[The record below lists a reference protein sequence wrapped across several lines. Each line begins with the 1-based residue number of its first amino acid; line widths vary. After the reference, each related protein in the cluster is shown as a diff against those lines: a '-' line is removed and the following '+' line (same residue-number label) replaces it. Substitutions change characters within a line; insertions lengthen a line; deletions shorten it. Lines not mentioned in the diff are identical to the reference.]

1 MSADLSNLAR
11 QPWANAEQSLEANLN
26 NPLCSWDGRDGAGAA
41 TARKAMRAYA
51 GAHKMFATSAIT
63 ALTAQNSRGVFDVL
77 DVPPNFVEAQ
87 LDAIFSDIFPDAVK
101 IGMISN
107 EGVAK
112 AIAKSLSKHGAKNV
126 VLDPVMVATSGGVL
140 MKQSALHALKYKLAP
155 AADIITPN
163 VREAEVLAEMKISSL
178 AGMRAAA
185 IKISQFFGGA
195 ILIKGGD
202 LAGASA
208 ACGAAEAGAAEMNIA
223 RNFKAFGRETGKNGA
238 RENSA
243 SSTKSANFTDENFTS
258 EYKILTTSAEPSFE
272 RNLSAAP
279 LDASFESNSEGADLT
294 NSAVDILYENG
305 KFYECS
311 ASKVT
316 TKNTHGTGCTLSS
329 AIACALAAG
338 LSLSAAVAHAKGF
351 VRMALGW
358 GEQIGH
364 GCGAI
369 DHYFTVQDPFGA
381 DFGRPCADEIKI
393 ISRD

>member
-1 MSADLSNLAR
+1 MRKILTIAGSDS
-11 QPWANAEQSLEANLN
+11 
-26 NPLCSWDGRDGAGAA
+26 GGGAGIQADIK
-41 TARKAMRAYA
+41 TIS
-51 GAHKMFATSAIT
+51 AHKMFAMSAIT

-77 DVPPNFVEAQ
+77 DVSPDFVEAQ

-107 EGVAK
+107 EGVAE
-112 AIAKSLSKHGAKNV
+112 AIAKNLSKHGAKNV

-155 AADIITPN
+155 AAEIITPN

-178 AGMRAAA
+178 ADMRAAA
-185 IKISQFFGGA
+185 VKISQFFGGA

-202 LAGASA
+202 LAGASV
-208 ACGAAEAGAAEMNIA
+208 ACGAAEAA
-223 RNFKAFGRETGKNGA
+223 RNFKAFGHETGENGA

-243 SSTKSANFTDENFTS
+243 DLTERANFADENFTS
-258 EYKILTTSAEPSFE
+258 ESGNLTTSAEPSFE
-272 RNLSAAP
+272 QNLSAASLGAGFKP
-279 LDASFESNSEGADLT
+279 SGEGGDLT
-294 NSAVDILYENG
+294 NSAIDILYENG
-305 KFYECS
+305 KFYEFS
-311 ASKVT
+311 APKIAT
-316 TKNTHGTGCTLSS
+316 RNTHGTGCTLSS

-338 LSLSAAVAHAKGF
+338 LSLPTAVAHAKGF
-351 VRMALGW
+351 VRRALGW

-369 DHYFTVQDPFGA
+369 DHYFTVQSPFGA
-381 DFGRPCADEIKI
+381 DFGGSCANEIKI

>member
-1 MSADLSNLAR
+1 MKRILTIAGSDS
-11 QPWANAEQSLEANLN
+11 
-26 NPLCSWDGRDGAGAA
+26 GGGAGIQADIK
-41 TARKAMRAYA
+41 TIS
-51 GAHKMFATSAIT
+51 AHKMFAMSAIT
-63 ALTAQNSRGVFDVL
+63 ALTAQNSRGVFGVL
-77 DVPPNFVEAQ
+77 DVSPDFVEAQ

-107 EGVAK
+107 EGVAE
-112 AIAKSLSKHGAKNV
+112 AIAKSLSKHCAKNV

-155 AADIITPN
+155 TAEIITPN

-185 IKISQFFGGA
+185 VKISQFFSGA

-202 LAGASA
+202 LASASV
-208 ACGAAEAGAAEMNIA
+208 ACGAVDAV
-223 RNFKAFGRETGKNGA
+223 RNFNAPQRKTGENGA
-238 RENSA
+238 RENFA
-243 SSTKSANFTDENFTS
+243 DLTERANFASENFTS
-258 EYKILTTSAEPSFE
+258 ESGNLKTSAVPSFE
-272 RNLSAAP
+272 QNLSAAP
-279 LDASFESNSEGADLT
+279 SDAGFKPNSEGGDSRNL
-294 NSAVDILYENG
+294 AVDILYENG
-305 KFYECS
+305 KFYEFS
-311 ASKVT
+311 APKIAT
-316 TKNTHGTGCTLSS
+316 RNTHGTGCTLSS

-338 LSLSAAVAHAKGF
+338 FSLPAAVAHAKGF
-351 VRMALGW
+351 VRRALGW

-381 DFGRPCADEIKI
+381 DFGGSCANEIKI

>member
-1 MSADLSNLAR
+1 MKRILTIAGSDS
-11 QPWANAEQSLEANLN
+11 
-26 NPLCSWDGRDGAGAA
+26 GGGAGIQADIK
-41 TARKAMRAYA
+41 TIS
-51 GAHKMFATSAIT
+51 AHKMFAMSAIT
-63 ALTAQNSRGVFDVL
+63 ALTAQNSRGVFGVL
-77 DVPPNFVEAQ
+77 DVSPDFVEAQ

-107 EGVAK
+107 EGVAE

-155 AADIITPN
+155 AAEIITPN

-178 AGMRAAA
+178 ADMRAAA
-185 IKISQFFGGA
+185 VKISQFFSGA

-202 LAGASA
+202 LTAASATCIAAGA
-208 ACGAAEAGAAEMNIA
+208 GAVQ
-223 RNFKAFGRETGKNGA
+223 NFKAFGRETGENGT

-243 SSTKSANFTDENFTS
+243 GSTKRTNFASENFTN
-258 EYKILTTSAEPSFE
+258 ECKILTASVELSFE
-272 RNLSAAP
+272 QNLSAAP
-279 LDASFESNSEGADLT
+279 LDAGFGPSREGADLR
-294 NSAVDILYENG
+294 NLAVDSLYENG
-305 KFYECS
+305 KFYEFF
-311 ASKVT
+311 APKIAT
-316 TKNTHGTGCTLSS
+316 RNTHGTGCTLSS

-338 LSLSAAVAHAKGF
+338 LSLPAAVAHAKGF
-351 VRMALGW
+351 VRRALGW

-381 DFGRPCADEIKI
+381 DFGGSCANEVKI
-393 ISRD
+393 SSAR

>member
-1 MSADLSNLAR
+1 MRKILTIAGSDS
-11 QPWANAEQSLEANLN
+11 
-26 NPLCSWDGRDGAGAA
+26 GGGAGIQADIK
-41 TARKAMRAYA
+41 TIS
-51 GAHKMFATSAIT
+51 AHKMFAMSAIT
-63 ALTAQNSRGVFDVL
+63 ALTAQNSRGVFGVL

-107 EGVAK
+107 EGVAE

-155 AADIITPN
+155 AAEIITPN
-163 VREAEVLAEMKISSL
+163 VREAEVLVEMKISSL
-178 AGMRAAA
+178 ADMRAAA
-185 IKISQFFGGA
+185 VKISQFFSGA

-202 LAGASA
+202 LAGASR
-208 ACGAAEAGAAEMNIA
+208 ACGAADTAQ
-223 RNFKAFGRETGKNGA
+223 NFNASQRDTGENGA
-238 RENSA
+238 RENFA
-243 SSTKSANFTDENFTS
+243 GSTKSADFADENFTS
-258 EYKILTTSAEPSFE
+258 GGGNLTTGAEPSFG

-279 LDASFESNSEGADLT
+279 LDAGFELSGEDEDGDVRNL
-294 NSAVDILYENG
+294 AVDILYENG
-305 KFYECS
+305 KFYEFS
-311 ASKVT
+311 ALKVA

-338 LSLSAAVAHAKGF
+338 LSLPAAVAHAKGF
-351 VRMALGW
+351 VRRALGW

-369 DHYFTVQDPFGA
+369 DHYFTVQGPFSA
-381 DFGRPCADEIKI
+381 DFDGSCANEIKI

>member
-1 MSADLSNLAR
+1 MRKILTIAGSDS
-11 QPWANAEQSLEANLN
+11 
-26 NPLCSWDGRDGAGAA
+26 GGGAGIQADIK
-41 TARKAMRAYA
+41 TIS
-51 GAHKMFATSAIT
+51 AHKMFAMSAIT
-63 ALTAQNSRGVFDVL
+63 ALTAQNSRGVFGVL
-77 DVPPNFVEAQ
+77 DVSPDFVEAQ

-107 EGVAK
+107 EGVAE

-155 AADIITPN
+155 AAEIITPN

-178 AGMRAAA
+178 ADMRAAA
-185 IKISQFFGGA
+185 VKISQFFSGA

-202 LAGASA
+202 LAGASV
-208 ACGAAEAGAAEMNIA
+208 ACGAAGADTAQ
-223 RNFKAFGRETGKNGA
+223 NFKAFGHEAGENGT

-243 SSTKSANFTDENFTS
+243 GLTEHANFASENFTN
-258 EYKILTTSAEPSFE
+258 ECKILTARAELSFE
-272 RNLSAAP
+272 QNLSAAS
-279 LDASFESNSEGADLT
+279 LGAGFEPSGEDEGGDLR
-294 NSAVDILYENG
+294 NLAVDILYENG
-305 KFYECS
+305 KFYEFS
-311 ASKVT
+311 APKIAT
-316 TKNTHGTGCTLSS
+316 RNTHGTGCTLSS

-338 LSLSAAVAHAKGF
+338 LSLPAAVAHAKGF
-351 VRMALGW
+351 VHRALGW

-381 DFGRPCADEIKI
+381 DFDACKNEIKI
-393 ISRD
+393 ISSD